1 IGRIFYHMVL
11 TLVGVCLSLH
21 STSAQQLGPFTIPT
35 LANGGALGF
44 SNNFFSALVDPRSRR
59 LSFSAQ
65 APPIGADGGSTSS
78 LSSFIGRFNNPLAG
92 FLPGQTNVV
101 PIQTPSL
108 SSLTPSNSPGVSEFT
123 NILRTFGNGIPSGVN
138 RIQGAANTFQ
148 NLATDATRR
157 FLTPPSVRS
166 SSTSSSNPSVRQL
179 PGVSEFTN
187 ALRSFGNAIPDGI
200 NRFQSASNTF
210 QRITSNATEAFLNP
224 SGARSS
230 SSSSVIPSNRLLPG
244 VPQFTNILRSFGNA
258 SNTFQAIASNATER
272 FLNPFGVRSSSS
284 TSSHLPGVSEFTNI
298 LQSFGYGIPAGIG
311 RIRNAANSFQRLASN
326 ASQPGFNPAAVL
338 SQFATLV
345 PNTGQR
351 AIIPLPNVN
360 FTSNAEVSVTAGNA
374 AGDSEGNEV
383 DTSSRLAIAPRV
395 DVPVNRNDPHYYP
408 GRQVMVHLFEW
419 TFDAIAEECEQILGP
434 AGYGGVQVSPI
445 NEYVIA
451 PNRPWWERYQP
462 ISYIINSR
470 SGSEH
475 QFATMV
481 RRCQLAGVRVYV
493 DVVVNH
499 MAAPGAD
506 VPLFGTAGSPSNPGD
521 REYPAVPYNQ
531 SHFHPDC
538 TIRNYQNATEV
549 RDCALNGLPDLNQT
563 EPYVQDRIVEFM
575 NRLIELGV
583 AGFRMDASKHM
594 WPEDLDAIYK
604 RLQFLNE
611 SFEFSKEARPFIYQE
626 VIDLGSEP
634 VTASQYTDLGHV
646 TEFKYSLFVG
656 LIFRGS
662 LKVSALE
669 ALTRSNATQV
679 GLTPSDAALVF
690 VDNHDNQRGHGA
702 GGDSILTFKDGQTY
716 TQAIAFTLATDYGTV
731 RLMSSYNFTDTDQGP
746 PSDDRANILPPGIN
760 ADGSCQNGWVCEHR
774 WPVVRRMVRFRNFVA
789 PAPLT
794 DVQYSGGTFA
804 FCRGAIGFALF
815 NAGQEASDG
824 IWKAC
829 LPPGEYC
836 DIISGERD
844 GTMCTGT
851 RVLVD
856 GDGRVSLT
864 VPRSSSVVLDLLNRV
879 S

>member
-1 IGRIFYHMVL
+1 
-11 TLVGVCLSLH
+11 
-21 STSAQQLGPFTIPT
+21 
-35 LANGGALGF
+35 
-44 SNNFFSALVDPRSRR
+44 
-59 LSFSAQ
+59 
-65 APPIGADGGSTSS
+65 
-78 LSSFIGRFNNPLAG
+78 
-92 FLPGQTNVV
+92 
-101 PIQTPSL
+101 
-108 SSLTPSNSPGVSEFT
+108 
-123 NILRTFGNGIPSGVN
+123 
-138 RIQGAANTFQ
+138 
-148 NLATDATRR
+148 
-157 FLTPPSVRS
+157 
-166 SSTSSSNPSVRQL
+166 
-179 PGVSEFTN
+179 
-187 ALRSFGNAIPDGI
+187 
-200 NRFQSASNTF
+200 
-210 QRITSNATEAFLNP
+210 
-224 SGARSS
+224 
-230 SSSSVIPSNRLLPG
+230 
-244 VPQFTNILRSFGNA
+244 
-258 SNTFQAIASNATER
+258 
-272 FLNPFGVRSSSS
+272 
-284 TSSHLPGVSEFTNI
+284 
-298 LQSFGYGIPAGIG
+298 
-311 RIRNAANSFQRLASN
+311 
-326 ASQPGFNPAAVL
+326 
-338 SQFATLV
+338 
-345 PNTGQR
+345 
-351 AIIPLPNVN
+351 
-360 FTSNAEVSVTAGNA
+360 
-374 AGDSEGNEV
+374 
-383 DTSSRLAIAPRV
+383 
-395 DVPVNRNDPHYYP
+395 
-408 GRQVMVHLFEW
+408 MVHLFEW

-470 SGSEH
+470 SGSER

-499 MAAPGAD
+499 MAAPGAN
-506 VPLFGTAGSPSNPGD
+506 VPLIGTAGSPSNPGD

-549 RDCALNGLPDLNQT
+549 RDCALNGLSDLNQT

-594 WPEDLDAIYK
+594 WPEDLNAIYK
-604 RLQFLNE
+604 RLNFLNKD
-611 SFEFSKEARPFIYQE
+611 FEFSKEARPFIYQE

-656 LIFRGS
+656 LIFRGA

-669 ALTRSNATQV
+669 ALARANATQV

-774 WPVVRRMVRFRNFVA
+774 WLVVRRMVSFRNFVA

-794 DVQYSGGTFA
+794 DVQYSGGMFA
-804 FCRGAIGFALF
+804 FCRGTVGFALF
-815 NAGQEASDG
+815 NAGQETSDG

-836 DIISGERD
+836 DIISELNPDPSNDPAEGLLV
-844 GTMCTGT
+844 TGL
-851 RVLVD
+851 RVVAACNPLSAVAK
-856 GDGRVSLT
+856 
-864 VPRSSSVVLDLLNRV
+864 PCPPWLLNPNDLPSEPPKDAPFPPAPNWV
-879 S
+879 P

>member
-1 IGRIFYHMVL
+1 MGRIFYHTVL
-11 TLVGVCLSLH
+11 TLVSVSLSLH

-65 APPIGADGGSTSS
+65 APPIGVDGGSASP

-108 SSLTPSNSPGVSEFT
+108 SALTPSNVPGVSEFT
-123 NILRTFGNGIPSGVN
+123 NILRNFGNGIPSGVN

-157 FLTPPSVRS
+157 FLTPSSVRS
-166 SSTSSSNPSVRQL
+166 SSTSSSIPSAQQL

-200 NRFQSASNTF
+200 NRIQSASNTI
-210 QRITSNATEAFLNP
+210 QSIASNATEAFLNR
-224 SGARSS
+224 SGAR
-230 SSSSVIPSNRLLPG
+230 SSSVIPSNRLLPG

-258 SNTFQAIASNATER
+258 SNTLQGIASNATER

-284 TSSHLPGVSEFTNI
+284 SSVHLPGVSEFTNI
-298 LQSFGYGIPAGIG
+298 LQSFGNGIPAGIG
-311 RIRNAANSFQRLASN
+311 GIRNAANAFQRLASN
-326 ASQPGFNPAAVL
+326 ASQTGFNPAAVL
-338 SQFATLV
+338 RHFGSFV

-351 AIIPLPNVN
+351 ALPLPNVN
-360 FTSNAEVSVTAGNA
+360 FTSNAEVSVT

-470 SGSEH
+470 SGSER

-499 MAAPGAD
+499 MAAPGAN
-506 VPLFGTAGSPSNPGD
+506 VPLIGTAGSPSNPGD

-549 RDCALNGLPDLNQT
+549 RDCALNGLSDLNQT

-594 WPEDLDAIYK
+594 WPEDLNAIYK
-604 RLQFLNE
+604 RLNFLNKD
-611 SFEFSKEARPFIYQE
+611 FEFSKEARPFIYQE

-656 LIFRGS
+656 LIFRGA

-669 ALTRSNATQV
+669 ALARANATQV

-774 WPVVRRMVRFRNFVA
+774 WLVVRRMVSFRNFVA

-804 FCRGAIGFALF
+804 FCRGTVGFALF
-815 NAGQEASDG
+815 NAGQETSDG

-836 DIISGERD
+836 DIISGARD

-864 VPRSSSVVLDLLNRV
+864 VPRSSSIVLDLLNRV